1 METEILF
8 PLKVTF
14 TKDQTPEL
22 KGKSMMHLI
31 SHILYKEEA
40 FVFSSDFLI
49 VFCSIPFFGPDV
61 ARRTITVT

>member
-1 METEILF
+1 MDTEILF